1 MVLDVFLLFIFSK
14 GHLLDETLG
23 KWTEVLCFFFSAR
36 SDDLLVGCFNMVS
49 PNVACVLQV
58 IYPRTKVSGHVARN
72 FQ

>member
-1 MVLDVFLLFIFSK
+1 MYFYYLSFPKDIYWMKLLVNGPRFF
-14 GHLLDETLG
+14 
-23 KWTEVLCFFFSAR
+23 VFFFAR

-58 IYPRTKVSGHVARN
+58 IYPLTKVSGHVARN

>member
-1 MVLDVFLLFIFSK
+1 MKLLVNGPRFF
-14 GHLLDETLG
+14 
-23 KWTEVLCFFFSAR
+23 VFFFAR

-58 IYPRTKVSGHVARN
+58 IYPLTKVSGHVARN